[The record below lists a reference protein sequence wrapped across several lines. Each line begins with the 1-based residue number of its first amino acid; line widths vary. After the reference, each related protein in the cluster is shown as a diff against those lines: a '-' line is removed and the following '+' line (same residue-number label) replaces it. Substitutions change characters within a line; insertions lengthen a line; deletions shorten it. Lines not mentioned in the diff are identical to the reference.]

1 MLVYQRQTTACVSCL
16 YSSSKR
22 CIHDAFR
29 ACIAAP
35 NERMRFVLVYQC
47 HTTLCWAPV
56 RPSVSAGREFG
67 PTPNVFP
74 VLAHLVLTPGL
85 EEVLARSNT

>member
-1 MLVYQRQTTACVSCL
+1 MLVYQRQKTACVSCL

-35 NERMRFVLVYQC
+35 NERMRFLLVYQC
-47 HTTLCWAPV
+47 HTILCWAV